1 MSERTVRIG
10 GAAGF
15 WGDTSIAAPQLVR
28 AGVDYLVFDYLA
40 EITMSILARAK
51 AKDPNAGYATDFATV
66 VMPMI
71 VREAAERGTK
81 IVANAGGVNPA
92 ACRDAVLAAA
102 EKAGVALKV
111 AVVDGDD
118 LMSVAD
124 DLRAAGARE
133 MYTGDPLPERLMSM
147 NAYLG
152 AGPIAAALGAGA
164 DVVITGR
171 CVDSALVLGPLM
183 HEFGWEADD
192 WDRLAQGSLA
202 GHVIECGAQATG
214 GLFTDWE
221 QVPRWEDIGYPIAEC
236 RADGSFD
243 VTKPDDTGGLV
254 TPATVAEQV
263 LYEIGDPGAYML
275 PDVTCDF
282 RQVTIDEKGENR
294 VALTGAKGRPPAD
307 SYKVSATWLDGYRA
321 NALLMIGGIDAD
333 RKARRVAE
341 AILTRTRRIF
351 AARNVGDY
359 RRTSVEVLGA
369 EDSYGPHARIH
380 RPREV
385 ILKIAAHHD
394 DRTALETLA
403 REVAPSATSM
413 SPGITGM
420 GGGRPKV
427 TPVVRLFSL
436 LVPKDRVDAVVRLG
450 DEAIPVAPPPG
461 EAEVPPAEPLEP
473 GPAEAAAGDT
483 VAVPLV
489 AIAHGRS
496 GDKGDSANIGIR
508 ARKAEYLPL
517 LRAALTEDA
526 VAAWF
531 AHILKG
537 TVTRW
542 ELPGIDAF
550 NFLLTEVLD
559 GGGIASLRHDP
570 QGKAYAQ
577 MLLDMPV
584 QVPADWARRDR
595 LEVLED
601 AA

>member
-1 MSERTVRIG
+1 MSERTIRIG

-15 WGDTSIAAPQLVR
+15 WGDSSIAAPQLVR

-51 AKDPNAGYATDFATV
+51 AKDPAAGYATDFASV
-66 VMPMI
+66 VMPTI

-92 ACRDAVLAAA
+92 ACRDAVLAVA
-102 EKAGVALKV
+102 EKAGVALNI
-111 AVVDGDD
+111 AVVEGDD
-118 LMSVAD
+118 LMPMAD
-124 DLRAAGARE
+124 DLRAAGAAE
-133 MYTGDPLPERLMSM
+133 MFTGAALPERLMSM

-171 CVDSALVLGPLM
+171 CVDSALVLGPLV
-183 HEFGWEADD
+183 HEFGWAADD

-221 QVPRWEDIGYPIAEC
+221 AVPRWEDIGYPIAEC

-243 VTKPDDTGGLV
+243 ITKPDDTGGLI
-254 TPATVAEQV
+254 TPATVSEQL
-263 LYEIGDPGAYML
+263 LYEIGDPGAYLL

-282 RQVTIDEKGENR
+282 RNVTIEPAGVDR
-294 VALTGAKGRPPAD
+294 VRVTGARGRPPSD

-351 AARNVGDY
+351 AARNLGDY

-369 EDSYGPHARIH
+369 EDSYGPHARVS

-394 DRTALETLA
+394 DRTALEIFA

-436 LVPKDRVDAVVRLG
+436 LVPKDRVESAVRLV
-450 DEAIPVAPPPG
+450 DETIPVGPPPG
-461 EAEVPPAEPLEP
+461 EAEAPPAEPVEP
-473 GPAEAAAGDT
+473 GPAEPATGET
-483 VAVPLV
+483 VTVPLF

-508 ARKAEYLPL
+508 ARKLDYLPL
-517 LRAALTEDA
+517 LRAVLTEEA
-526 VAAWF
+526 VAGWF
-531 AHILKG
+531 AHVLNG
-537 TVTRW
+537 SVTRW
-542 ELPGIDAF
+542 ELPGIGAF

-584 QVPADWARRDR
+584 EVPAEWARRDR
-595 LEVLED
+595 LEVRED